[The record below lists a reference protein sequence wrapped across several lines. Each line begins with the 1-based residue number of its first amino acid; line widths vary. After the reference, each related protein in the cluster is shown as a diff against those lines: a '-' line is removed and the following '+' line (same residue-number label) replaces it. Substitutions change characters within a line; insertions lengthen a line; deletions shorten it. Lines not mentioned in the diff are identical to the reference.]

1 MDTMPTKRLS
11 RIATMRKILLTLLF
25 LLLPSSILAEESYQD
40 TQKDFSLIISGG
52 ISLGA
57 YEAGYNW
64 ALMRQLN
71 HLKHNSSKTIKMHSI
86 AGASAGAINSV
97 MSAMAWC
104 RSKEMANQQNL
115 IENNLFYR
123 MWTAIDFEDLF
134 IDNQF
139 GTTDADN
146 TTSLFSRNKIEL
158 LSEEIFKELDAPYFE
173 PECSIPFGFAV
184 TRVEPKISKI
194 QSIEIANKLFHIPL
208 TLHIGNNKKAKIY
221 DNTSLKRDNI
231 IHLSHN
237 GTPSNER
244 VKKALFASSAFPIA
258 FEEVELEYFHRGV
271 FEKALFL
278 DGGVF
283 DNVPLDFAR
292 RLSSQQAED
301 YIFIDPKHLRRQL
314 PKKNIRTKK
323 HTASPV
329 NSAIKLI
336 GDIFSSSES
345 SILYNTLA
353 GEFKDKNKKI
363 EISSRYFP
371 ITGMFLDHFGAF
383 LDRGFREYDY
393 YIGVYDSIVDGAK
406 YTCNNV
412 QKSERCQ
419 QLIRLK
425 NYRLLSK
432 KSNRAKYIL
441 NLLSSEEFGYPFES
455 KTYTVEPDLLAI
467 FNAIKSLNYQDIEE
481 FYSFIENL
489 NHEKYQAKNSYLK
502 HTLAHPNEWYKQP
515 FSSIMHRI
523 VSLEKKN
530 SGNLSKALSSITAY
544 GIGALYKTKSGYQ
557 YNPISA
563 PLDYDKFWVKTL
575 PYELAFSKNLISL
588 GYENYYYLDKE
599 SLLIPRAFEIKPSL
613 SFILNDVDDQ
623 VDFFRCDFNLNYEL
637 KKDLITL
644 GFGASA
650 FQDLSNSIDSHVG
663 FGSNIYL
670 DFLDILRIS
679 YVKRDNYQG
688 KDDFIYFGINDIPS
702 FIYWMSD

>member
-1 MDTMPTKRLS
+1 MDTMPIKKLS
-11 RIATMRKILLTLLF
+11 RILIMRKLLF
-25 LLLPSSILAEESYQD
+25 LFILSTSLFAERAYQD

-64 ALMRQLN
+64 ALMKQLN
-71 HLKHNSSKTIKMHSI
+71 HLKYNSTKTIKMHSI

-104 RSKEMANQQNL
+104 RSKEMVDKENL
-115 IENNLFYR
+115 IDNNLFYR

-139 GTTDADN
+139 GTTDGNN
-146 TTSLFSRNKIEL
+146 TTSLFSRKKIEQ
-158 LSEEIFKELDAPYFE
+158 LSQDIFTEMDAPYFE

-208 TLHIGNNKKAKIY
+208 TLKVDSNKRAKIY
-221 DNTSLKRDNI
+221 DNTTLKRDNI

-292 RLSSQQAED
+292 RLSLQQAED
-301 YIFIDPKHLRRQL
+301 YIFMDPKHLRRQL
-314 PKKNIRTKK
+314 PKKDIQTQK

-329 NSAIKLI
+329 NSAVKLI

-393 YIGVYDSIVDGAK
+393 YIGVYDSIVNGAK
-406 YTCNNV
+406 YTCANIPN
-412 QKSERCQ
+412 SEHCQ
-419 QLIRLK
+419 QVIRVK

-455 KTYTVEPDLLAI
+455 KTYATEPDLLAI
-467 FNAIKSLNYQDIEE
+467 FHAIKSLNYQDMEE
-481 FYSFIENL
+481 FYRFIENL
-489 NHEKYQAKNSYLK
+489 NHEQYQAQNSYLK
-502 HTLAHPNEWYKQP
+502 HTLEHPNEWYRQP

-544 GIGALYKTKSGYQ
+544 GTGALYKTKSGYQ

-563 PLDYDKFWVKTL
+563 PLDYDKFWVKTF
-575 PYELAFSKNLISL
+575 PYELAFSKNLLSL
-588 GYENYYYLDKE
+588 GYENYYYLDTKNP
-599 SLLIPRAFEIKPSL
+599 LIPRAFEIKPSI
-613 SFILNDVDDQ
+613 SFILNEVNDQ

-644 GFGASA
+644 GFGASTYR
-650 FQDLSNSIDSHVG
+650 DLSNSIDNEIG